1 MSNDEKWRTFWVA
14 ALGLGAIS
22 VVILMSLLWFF
33 AHTFR
38 LNISGDT
45 LQSLSKLVTVG
56 KKVGS
61 DLVVVKQPSRSSSNR
76 RLPSGYLLAYE
87 QNPEGFEADAR
98 LFDMWTTAIK
108 LSTSVV
114 GNGPSGTW
122 VKNSSELTN
131 LPTKDRIDPW
141 GHTVCVLR
149 RSDMVLVISGGAGAP
164 SSPTCKDIRMT
175 SEELEKFPNKKL
187 LQSSTGSLVLVY
199 SQGPINDAF
208 RPAK

>member
-22 VVILMSLLWFF
+22 VVILMSLLWLF
-33 AHTFR
+33 AHTFSLR
-38 LNISGDT
+38 LSGDA

-61 DLVVVKQPSRSSSNR
+61 DLVVVKQPTWSSSNR
-76 RLPSGYLLAYE
+76 PLPPGYLLAYE

-98 LFDMWTTAIK
+98 LFDMWTTAIRV
-108 LSTSVV
+108 STSVV
-114 GNGPSGTW
+114 DNGPSGNW

-131 LPTKDRIDPW
+131 LPTKDRVDPW

-149 RSDMVLVISGGAGAP
+149 RSDLVLVISGGAGAP
-164 SSPTCKDIRMT
+164 RSPTCKDIQMT
-175 SEELEKFPNKKL
+175 SEELGKFPNKKL
-187 LQSSTGSLVLVY
+187 LQSPTGSLVLVF
-199 SQGPINDAF
+199 SQGPINKAF
-208 RPAK
+208 QPTK